1 MIIIVTKNH
10 GGIVIAKKTNPVV
23 HDAPDHAAWKGK
35 WSKERKPQAMAHGA
49 DNAVEDGNIHVQHE
63 VKEENF
69 EKFKKHVEAMEAS
82 GKRKEMGAK
91 NRPY

>member
-1 MIIIVTKNH
+1 MITKNRE
-10 GGIVIAKKTNPVV
+10 GVGMAKKTNPVV
-23 HDAPDHAAWKGK
+23 HDAPDHVAWKGK

-49 DNAVEDGNIHVQHE
+49 DKADEDGNIKVQHE

-69 EKFKKHVEAMEAS
+69 EKFKKHVDAMEAS

-91 NRPY
+91 NPPY

>member
-1 MIIIVTKNH
+1 MKNRD
-10 GGIVIAKKTNPVV
+10 GVGMAKKTNPVV
-23 HDAPDHAAWKGK
+23 HDAPDHVAWKDK
-35 WSKERKPQAMAHGA
+35 WSKDRKPQAMAHGA
-49 DNAVEDGNIHVQHE
+49 DNAVEDGKIQVQHE

-91 NRPY
+91 NLPY